1 VVVGFWT
8 GQWGAVALVSAIAVP
23 IALIVL
29 AQGLVTSICAPWPLS
44 DGDNPFG
51 NRQGAEGRGGRLAAI
66 ALSGLGSALILSTPI
81 IVAAYAGRDAWWGWL
96 VPGAAMIWATAIGG
110 ATLAWVGRRLA
121 GSEPELLEV
130 LSPRAMT

>member
-1 VVVGFWT
+1 M
-8 GQWGAVALVSAIAVP
+8 
-23 IALIVL
+23 
-29 AQGLVTSICAPWPLS
+29 S

-66 ALSGLGSALILSTPI
+66 ALSGLGSALVLSAPI
-81 IVAAYAGRDAWWGWL
+81 ILAAYAGRDAWWGWL
-96 VPGAAMIWATAIGG
+96 VPAVATIWAVAIGG

-121 GSEPELLEV
+121 GAEPELLEI